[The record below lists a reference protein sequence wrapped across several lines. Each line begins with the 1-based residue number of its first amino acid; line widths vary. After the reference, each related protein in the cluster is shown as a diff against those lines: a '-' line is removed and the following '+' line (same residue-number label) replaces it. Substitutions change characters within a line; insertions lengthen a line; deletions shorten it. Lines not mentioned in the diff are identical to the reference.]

1 MNHPQAWPSATI
13 TVGGVT
19 YTRDQAIGM
28 LNSSSGLDVTY
39 TMFRA
44 LVAAQL
50 NVAIGANSSCITDAI
65 AQANAWLTVNKLGSG
80 VRASS
85 GAWQN
90 GGEAL
95 KDTLDQYNNGQLCAP
110 HRDDNSGSGSGDQ
123 GGAGGQGGSGG
134 SSGGSNN
141 GQPCDDNSS
150 GAKKAPPTVSK
161 GMKTPAKNIRTR

>member
-1 MNHPQAWPSATI
+1 MNHPQAWPSDTI

-19 YTRDQAIGM
+19 YTRDQAIAM
-28 LNSSSGLDVTY
+28 LNQSSGLDVTY

-85 GAWQN
+85 SAWQN

-95 KDTLDQYNNGQLCAP
+95 KDMLDQYNNGQLCAP
-110 HRDDNSGSGSGDQ
+110 HRDDTSGGSSGGTGDQ
-123 GGAGGQGGSGG
+123 GGSSGQGGSGG
-134 SSGGSNN
+134 STG
-141 GQPCDDNSS
+141 GQPCDDSS
-150 GAKKAPPTVSK
+150 SAKKAPPTKSK
-161 GMKTPAKNIRTR
+161 AGMKLPAQNIRTR